1 MKQGGWGTSGNN
13 SGMVL
18 VLALILLLVLTL
30 LGISAISTTTFETA
44 ISGNERAGAEAFYA
58 SEAIIE
64 VGLDQLPDIQAIP
77 RREIGESSHGWSGGP
92 GHKTNP
98 EGMKRLG
105 GYPQAGYDVSSW
117 EFVRYQISGTGESS
131 GAVKEIEAQ
140 VSYGPIPSGTQYN
153 N

>member
-1 MKQGGWGTSGNN
+1 MEEGRWGKSKNER
-13 SGMVL
+13 GMVL

-30 LGISAISTTTFETA
+30 IGISAISTTTFETA

-64 VGLDQLPDIQAIP
+64 VGLDQLPDTRAIH
-77 RREIGESSHGWSGGP
+77 RREIGESAYGWSGGSGQKANAEP
-92 GHKTNP
+92 MKHLGSYP
-98 EGMKRLG
+98 E
-105 GYPQAGYDVSSW
+105 AGYDVSSW
-117 EFVRYQISGTGESS
+117 EFVRYQIHGTGESS